1 MAWQLHY
8 TSARSAARSGFQFTA
23 SSPGLPPGAEAAVSP
38 YLGYRPPPD
47 APPAPDAAEIAG
59 FPEALSYDVI
69 GGRRLLVLSRYLGR
83 DYSGRFGN
91 FLAHAVL
98 ADADELE
105 GLRPIEFWRAP
116 FWAAAPA
123 GALPVLDD
131 PPPGDTLDPE
141 SLCHWLAALDHDPY
155 ARLAWLL
162 DTSAD
167 RIILVCPDVEEIVR
181 WFAVLAYSLPVE
193 TAAALSFTTYTAD
206 PVTSPHRLVGTTPDV
221 WASQR
226 TDHPAHPL
234 DRPAPPHTPT
244 PYATAVTA
252 LWRAHDLDGLDA
264 LSELARLTPATPDA
278 AAILTSLCTPPTP
291 EPAEPR
297 DTPDPTAPE
306 PAGPHPPTAPSPG
319 SDHPTE
325 WTAWTP
331 ETTTRPTP
339 APHRAQPTWP
349 TVTTAP
355 APHERPTPWTPGT
368 TEPETREGP
377 SAWPPGATG
386 PTGPEKRE
394 EPAWAPG
401 TAHPT
406 GPEHP
411 EGRSTRTPGASEP
424 ETREGPSAWAPG
436 ATGPEHHEGRVG
448 WTSGEDGTTGPEH
461 DGGRSARDDAA
472 GGAGRLGGRVTDVGE
487 EGAGA
492 GVGSGGVDEAAQ
504 LLVLPLLS
512 RPDLPSWVWER
523 LRTDLLGFDL
533 AAAVNRLAP
542 DPGAARAAGDR
553 CAHLVLTSPGL
564 RDRLGEFTLED
575 PAELSVRLSRELAAA
590 ADLTVLADLT
600 VIAERLAIPVVG
612 ELTRRG
618 AHRLTLEGADD
629 RAVLS
634 ALDRVCDSA
643 LPALLS
649 GVVEALER
657 GGALLRREVLTGQ
670 VCDALAARA
679 DRIPLAAA
687 SEVSLHLLRS
697 LAARHGIHG
706 GPTLALAERLPGS
719 RAADG
724 VLAARHVAT
733 GRDPRAAARALE
745 RVDGALAG
753 PTLLAVA
760 DALTERSPR
769 FRAALL
775 TSLGDRVR
783 DLLVHRWIETAGT
796 RARRFD
802 LVGVALR
809 SPGTPL
815 DGWARELTRK
825 RLTMLQLETYFR
837 DDQTLRA
844 ALRDL
849 RG

>member
-23 SSPGLPPGAEAAVSP
+23 SSPGLPAGAEAAVSP

-47 APPAPDAAEIAG
+47 APPAPGPSELAA
-59 FPEALSYDVI
+59 FPEALSYDVV
-69 GGRRLLVLSRYLGR
+69 GGRPLLVLSRYLGR

-98 ADADELE
+98 ADAEELE

-116 FWAAAPA
+116 FWAESPA
-123 GALPVLDD
+123 DSLAVLED
-131 PPPGDTLDPE
+131 PPPGDALDPE

-162 DTSAD
+162 DAPAN
-167 RIILVCPDVEEIVR
+167 RIILVCPDIEEIVR

-193 TAAALSFTTYTAD
+193 AAAALSFTTYTAD

-234 DRPAPPHTPT
+234 DRPAPAHTPT
-244 PYATAVTA
+244 RYAAAVA
-252 LWRAHDLDGLDA
+252 ARWRAHDLDGLDA
-264 LSELARLTPATPDA
+264 LSELAALTPDTPEAAAVLTALCAPSTPGPTESGEPFDTTHHHNGRPRNTFDA
-278 AAILTSLCTPPTP
+278 ADDHGKSGPGGAFDATNHG
-291 EPAEPR
+291 AER
-297 DTPDPTAPE
+297 HNG
-306 PAGPHPPTAPSPG
+306 GPGNAF
-319 SDHPTE
+319 D
-325 WTAWTP
+325 AAD
-331 ETTTRPTP
+331 R
-339 APHRAQPTWP
+339 
-349 TVTTAP
+349 
-355 APHERPTPWTPGT
+355 
-368 TEPETREGP
+368 
-377 SAWPPGATG
+377 
-386 PTGPEKRE
+386 
-394 EPAWAPG
+394 
-401 TAHPT
+401 
-406 GPEHP
+406 
-411 EGRSTRTPGASEP
+411 
-424 ETREGPSAWAPG
+424 
-436 ATGPEHHEGRVG
+436 
-448 WTSGEDGTTGPEH
+448 
-461 DGGRSARDDAA
+461 DGGW
-472 GGAGRLGGRVTDVGE
+472 GE
-487 EGAGA
+487 ERGDGEE
-492 GVGSGGVDEAAQ
+492 DEAAQ
-504 LLVLPLLS
+504 ALALPLLGS
-512 RPDLPSWVWER
+512 PGLPGWVWER
-523 LRTDLLGFDL
+523 LRVDELGFEL

-542 DPGAARAAGDR
+542 DPAVARAAGDR
-553 CAHLVLTSPGL
+553 CAHLVLGSPEL

-575 PAELSVRLSRELAAA
+575 PAELSVRLSRELTSAPDLAA
-590 ADLTVLADLT
+590 LADLT

-618 AHRLTLEGADD
+618 AHRLTLESADD
-629 RAVLS
+629 KAVLS
-634 ALDRVCDSA
+634 ALERVCDSA

-649 GVVEALER
+649 GIIEALER

-670 VCDALAARA
+670 VCDALADHAERA
-679 DRIPLAAA
+679 PLAA
-687 SEVSLHLLRS
+687 SPEVSLHLLRS

-706 GPTLALAERLPGS
+706 GPTLELAGRLPGN
-719 RAADG
+719 RAAEG
-724 VLAARHVAT
+724 VLAARDVAT
-733 GRDPRAAARALE
+733 GREPRAAARALE

-775 TSLGDRVR
+775 TALDARVR
-783 DLLVHRWIETAGT
+783 DLLAHRWIETAGT

-809 SPGTPL
+809 APGTPL
-815 DGWARELTRK
+815 DGWARELTRR